1 MTSYM
6 NVSVDASSIAREMRN
21 DTEFAYDVLSE
32 LAYYL
37 EGDYE
42 RFADKLFDGIFENEN
57 DDILELFSEILKQFE
72 HLKENYNESND

>member
-6 NVSVDASSIAREMRN
+6 NVSVEASSIAREMRN

-42 RFADKLFDGIFENEN
+42 RFADKLFKDIFENEN

-72 HLKENYNESND
+72 HLKESSNE

>member
-37 EGDYE
+37 EGDYQ
-42 RFADKLFDGIFENEN
+42 RFADNLFKDIFENDN
-57 DDILELFSEILKQFE
+57 YDILELFSEILKQFE
-72 HLKENYNESND
+72 HLKENHDE